1 MKEWGTQALV
11 PRSPKGVLLVSLWE
25 SETEKESSLPPRLH
39 LWQQK
44 NAWPDSFVFW
54 RRLIFVHSLG
64 LRAKGWEDTE
74 KIKAESLV
82 SWRLQSSWS
91 DSAWGS
97 VGNISKHIIT
107 VLMEET
113 DGRQIVNS
121 EERRRVYS
129 TAGKP
134 SLGSRAPPSRPGRM
148 EVLRKARVGW
158 RGSVCVCV
166 SWTKS

>member
-1 MKEWGTQALV
+1 M
-11 PRSPKGVLLVSLWE
+11 PRSPKGVLLVSVWE
-25 SETEKESSLPPRLH
+25 SKTEKESSLPPRLH

-44 NAWPDSFVFW
+44 NVWPDSFVFW
-54 RRLIFVHSLG
+54 RRLIFVHSPG

-74 KIKAESLV
+74 KIKAESVV

-107 VLMEET
+107 VLMEKT
-113 DGRQIVNS
+113 DGRQKIVNS
-121 EERRRVYS
+121 EEGRRVYS

-134 SLGSRAPPSRPGRM
+134 SLWSRAPPSRPGRM
-148 EVLRKARVGW
+148 EVLRKARVG
-158 RGSVCVCV
+158 
-166 SWTKS
+166 